1 MFAAKMQ
8 SNLAEKGR
16 RKRGGGGQGGE
27 RSRRQISSQPAG
39 NVDCWLCG
47 MPLWLREGFQIK
59 WVGTMWAH
67 MRQLREESGRCV
79 CAVQRYRE
87 GGLSADCHVEARRTP
102 ELIYYFNSR
111 SKCLPFVC
119 SCFTIS
125 AECRVIN
132 DASLWGLPPPLP
144 QLLPL
149 YHIMRKHGVVNRFS
163 NAASIGICVYFGQEG
178 EGAWGRRVGP
188 LIFIRLLW
196 HHLTQ
201 FPFCWTNLVSE
212 HKFMCMQDEG

>member
-16 RKRGGGGQGGE
+16 RTGEGRGGGAAEQ
-27 RSRRQISSQPAG
+27 SRRQISSQPAG

-67 MRQLREESGRCV
+67 MRQLREERG
-79 CAVQRYRE
+79 

-132 DASLWGLPPPLP
+132 DASLWGLPSPLATATALISYYA
-144 QLLPL
+144 QAWC
-149 YHIMRKHGVVNRFS
+149 RKSLFECCIYWHL
-163 NAASIGICVYFGQEG
+163 CVFWAGG
-178 EGAWGRRVGP
+178 EGAWGRRVGH

-212 HKFMCMQDEG
+212 HKFMCMQAEG

>member
-16 RKRGGGGQGGE
+16 RSRRRSKRWWREANFKPACWKRWLLALWNAFVAAWRLSNQMSGHNVGPHEAAQGGG
-27 RSRRQISSQPAG
+27 
-39 NVDCWLCG
+39 
-47 MPLWLREGFQIK
+47 REVCVQCR
-59 WVGTMWAH
+59 GT
-67 MRQLREESGRCV
+67 
-79 CAVQRYRE
+79 

-125 AECRVIN
+125 AECQVIN
-132 DASLWGLPPPLP
+132 DASLWGLLTPPPAPLATATA
-144 QLLPL
+144 LLS
-149 YHIMRKHGVVNRFS
+149 YYAQAWCRKSLFECCIYWHL
-163 NAASIGICVYFGQEG
+163 CVFFGRGTEARG
-178 EGAWGRRVGP
+178 MGMGH

-212 HKFMCMQDEG
+212 HKFICMQDEG